1 MECPGCHEAIS
12 GKLETC
18 PHCFYDLRALRSGGA
33 GPKKPGLPGYED
45 LDGPDPEVV
54 EPVPER
60 HVDNVQYKP
69 KASPFRYVLLAMV
82 FVLGVAL
89 FYLAKDF
96 MRERRAAEEMS
107 AAIASKPAQALPPAA
122 TAAATVPVEPEP
134 PAEPEAEAPAPE
146 APAPAAPAPVEAVVW
161 RFEGRVYDILSLKPV
176 AGANLTFL
184 ADDGGQG
191 GAVSGA
197 DGRFRVKL
205 PSTPGGY
212 RLVVDQS
219 DYDGDHFDDPSANY
233 RAMTLAARAALRNSV
248 PKHRAWKG
256 AAGTVR
262 RDIALFPLSPDSQE

>member
-18 PHCFYDLRALRSGGA
+18 PHCFYDLRAHRGA
-33 GPKKPGLPGYED
+33 GAKKAGLPGYED
-45 LDGPDPEVV
+45 LDGPDPEIV
-54 EPVPER
+54 PVPDA
-60 HVDNVQYKP
+60 HVDNVHYKP
-69 KASPFRYVLLAMV
+69 KASPFRYVLLALV

-89 FYLAKDF
+89 FYLGKDF
-96 MRERRAAEEMS
+96 MRERRAAEEMT
-107 AAIASKPAQALPPAA
+107 AAIANKPAQALPPAA
-122 TAAATVPVEPEP
+122 TAAATVPAAGTDAPAAAEEPVET
-134 PAEPEAEAPAPE
+134 PAPE
-146 APAPAAPAPVEAVVW
+146 APAPAAPAPVEAEFW

-191 GAVSGA
+191 GAVSGS

-205 PSTPGGY
+205 PSSSGGY
-212 RLVVDQS
+212 RVIVDQS

-233 RAMTLAARAALRNSV
+233 RSMTLAARAVLRNSV
-248 PKHRAWKG
+248 PKHRPWKG
-256 AAGTVR
+256 GAGTVR